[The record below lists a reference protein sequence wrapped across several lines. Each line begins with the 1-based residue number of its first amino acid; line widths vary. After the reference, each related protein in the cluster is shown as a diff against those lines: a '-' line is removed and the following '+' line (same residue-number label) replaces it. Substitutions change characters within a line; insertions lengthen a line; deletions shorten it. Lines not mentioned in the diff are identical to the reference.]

1 MEDYEMCKAQ
11 PIAIFSPV
19 DDFGRFTEEVRIP
32 DFVGKNV
39 LTDGTEAVINYLRSN
54 GRLLKQQQYEHKY
67 PYDWRTKKPV
77 ILRATPQWFAN
88 VEEIKQK
95 AIEAL
100 QNVRMLPETGTSYIL
115 HRIKYMRQQPK
126 YH

>member
-11 PIAIFSPV
+11 SIAIFSPV
-19 DDFGRFTEEVRIP
+19 DDFGRFTEDVRIP
-32 DFVGKNV
+32 AFVGKNV
-39 LTDGTEAVINYLRSN
+39 LTDGTEAVIGYLRSN

-95 AIEAL
+95 AVEAL
-100 QNVRMLPETGTSYIL
+100 KNVKMLPETGTS
-115 HRIKYMRQQPK
+115 
-126 YH
+126 